1 MTALKTDTRRI
12 ARLSLL
18 ILNGKLQADKA
29 QGTTTAIRETA
40 TRQSLFQSAKASEQ
54 TSPLTQ

>member
-1 MTALKTDTRRI
+1 MTALKTDIRRI
-12 ARLSLL
+12 AKLSLL

-29 QGTTTAIRETA
+29 QGTTAIRETA
-40 TRQSLFQSAKASEQ
+40 TRQSLFQSAKSSEQ